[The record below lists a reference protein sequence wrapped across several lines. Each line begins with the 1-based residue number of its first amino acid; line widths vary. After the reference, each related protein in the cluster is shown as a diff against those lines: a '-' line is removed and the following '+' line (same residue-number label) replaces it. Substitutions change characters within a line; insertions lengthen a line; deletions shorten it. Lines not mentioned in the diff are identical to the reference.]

1 MSVTWDS
8 WRRLLSWGLLALG
21 LGAISGCG
29 KPAPEVVVYCAQDQ
43 VYAEPILT
51 AFTAQT
57 GIRVRPLYDSEA
69 VKTVGLANRL
79 IAERS
84 QPQCD
89 VFWGNEEL
97 RTRQLVR
104 AGVLSSNDWGAFGF
118 RSRRIVVN
126 TNRVAVEAYPRSLTD
141 LTNAVWRGKVAL
153 GYPLFGTTATHFA
166 ALRQLWGPA
175 SWEQWCRA
183 LVANAALVVDGNSV
197 TARLV
202 AKGEASAGL
211 TDSDDIAAE
220 QRAGGPVI
228 ALPIGPETLLIPNT
242 VALTANAPHP
252 EAGRRLMAYLRS
264 EEVVSKLMRAGALE
278 GGRSSELANPV
289 LQPDWQL
296 LVDDLPATTACL
308 KEVFLR

>member
-1 MSVTWDS
+1 MSFTRDIG
-8 WRRLLSWGLLALG
+8 RRLLSWGLLVLG
-21 LGAISGCG
+21 LGVIPGCG
-29 KPAPEVVVYCAQDQ
+29 KPDPEVVVYCAQDQ
-43 VYAEPILT
+43 VYAEPILA
-51 AFTAQT
+51 AFTKQT

-104 AGVLSSNDWGAFGF
+104 DGVLASNDWAAFGF

-126 TNRVAVEAYPRSLTD
+126 TNRVAAEAYPRSLTD
-141 LTNAVWRGKVAL
+141 LTNAVWRGQVVL

-166 ALRQLWGPA
+166 TLRQQWGPA
-175 SWEQWCRA
+175 AWEQWCRA

-197 TARLV
+197 AARLV
-202 AKGEASAGL
+202 AKGEASIGL

-220 QRAGGPVI
+220 QRTGAPVI
-228 ALPIGPETLLIPNT
+228 ALPTGPETLLIPNT

-252 EAGRRLMAYLRS
+252 EAGRQLMAYLRGD
-264 EEVVSKLMRAGALE
+264 EVVRQLKTAAALE
-278 GGRSSELANPV
+278 GGRASELANPV
-289 LQPDWQL
+289 LQPDWQR
-296 LVDDLPATTACL
+296 LVAELPATTERL
-308 KEVFLR
+308 KEIFLR